1 MRTAQV
7 LSLEELKEKIAAE
20 RAAGKKIVLANGCFD
35 ILHVGHI
42 RYLRGAKELGD
53 ILVVAI
59 NDDESTRRLKG
70 HGRPVMPLGERMEIL
85 SQLRCIDYIVPFEE
99 NDVARILLAIKPD
112 IHAKGTDYTRETVP
126 ERDVVLSY
134 GGQIAI
140 TGDPK
145 DHSSTDIIK
154 AIRKGYESR

>member
-1 MRTAQV
+1 MEVRLRTAQV

-70 HGRPVMPLGERMEIL
+70 HGRL
-85 SQLRCIDYIVPFEE
+85 S
-99 NDVARILLAIKPD
+99 RIMI
-112 IHAKGTDYTRETVP
+112 
-126 ERDVVLSY
+126 
-134 GGQIAI
+134 
-140 TGDPK
+140 
-145 DHSSTDIIK
+145 
-154 AIRKGYESR
+154 